1 MSTKQY
7 SSNERKPRVAMIGTG
22 GTIASMG
29 DHPLEVITYVRH
41 GRILEVEA
49 LLARVPEVA
58 RVAEVVPIPFSA
70 VPSTAVSPKDWLA
83 LVQAIHRVADE
94 QPDIVGVL
102 VTHGTASLEET
113 AYFLNLT
120 VRRPLTVVVTGA
132 QRPATGLSG
141 DGPMNIV
148 GAVRAAASP
157 SARGLGVLVLLND
170 ELQAARE
177 VTKTSTM
184 RLQTFRS
191 PDFGVLG
198 HVDEDGVHIYRRPVR
213 RHAPDTEFTLEG
225 CDALPRVDVVASYAG
240 ADGFAI
246 AAAIAAG
253 ARGIVMSGFAPGMV
267 SPAQHEALGEARAQ
281 GVVVVQSTR
290 AGSGRVIN
298 LGSRQVDGVVTGDN
312 LNPWK
317 ARVLLMLALTRTSDP
332 SEIQRMFDTY

>member
-1 MSTKQY
+1 MPQ
-7 SSNERKPRVAMIGTG
+7 NKPRVAMIGTG

-29 DHPLEVITYVRH
+29 DHPLEVITYIRH
-41 GRILEVEA
+41 GRILEAEA
-49 LLARVPEVA
+49 LLARVPDVQ
-58 RVAEVVPIPFSA
+58 RVADVVAVPFSA
-70 VPSTAVSPKDWLA
+70 VPSTAVAPQDWLA
-83 LVQAIHRVADE
+83 LVAAIHRVAAE
-94 QPDIVGVL
+94 QPETAGVV

-120 VRRPLTVVVTGA
+120 LKSDLCVVVTGA

-148 GAVRAAASP
+148 GAVRAAGSP
-157 SARGLGVLVLLND
+157 AARGLGVLVLLND

-191 PDFGVLG
+191 PDFGILG

-213 RHAPDTEFTLEG
+213 RHTPDTEFSVEG
-225 CDALPRVDVVASYAG
+225 LDVLPRVDVVLSYAG

-246 AAAIAAG
+246 DAAVAAG
-253 ARGIVMSGFAPGMV
+253 AKGIVVSGFAPGLV
-267 SPAQHEALGEARAQ
+267 PPAQLEALGKAREQ

-290 AGSGRVIN
+290 AGSGRVIHID
-298 LGSRQVDGVVTGDN
+298 SRQVEGVVTGDN

-317 ARVLLMLALTRTSDP
+317 ARVLLMLALTRSSEP
-332 SEIQRMFDTY
+332 REIQRIFNTY

>member
-1 MSTKQY
+1 MPKD
-7 SSNERKPRVAMIGTG
+7 RPRVALIGTG
-22 GTIASMG
+22 GTIASLG

-41 GRILEVEA
+41 GRILEADA
-49 LLARVPEVA
+49 LLARVPEVE
-58 RVAEVVPIPFSA
+58 RVADVVSIPFSA
-70 VPSTAVSPKDWLA
+70 LPSTAIGPRDWLR
-83 LVQAIHRVADE
+83 LVDTIHRVAAE
-94 QPDIVGVL
+94 QPDVDGVV

-113 AYFLNLT
+113 AYFLNLALK
-120 VRRPLTVVVTGA
+120 VPLTVVVTGA

-148 GAVRAAASP
+148 GAVRAAGSP
-157 SARGLGVLVLLND
+157 AARGLGVMVLLND

-198 HVDEDGVHIYRRPVR
+198 HVDEDGVHVYRRPVR
-213 RHAPDTEFTLEG
+213 RHAPDTELSVEG
-225 CDALPRVDVVASYAG
+225 LDELPRVDVVLSYAG

-246 AAAIAAG
+246 EAAVAAG
-253 ARGIVMSGFAPGMV
+253 ARGIVMSGFAPGLV
-267 SPAQHEALGEARAQ
+267 PPAQLEALGRARER

-290 AGSGRVIN
+290 AGSGRVIH
-298 LGSRQVDGVVTGDN
+298 LGSRQVEGVVTGDN

-317 ARVLLMLALTRTSDP
+317 ARVLLMLALTRSADP
-332 SEIQRMFDTY
+332 GEIQRMFDTY

>member
-1 MSTKQY
+1 MQHD
-7 SSNERKPRVAMIGTG
+7 RPRVALIGTG

-29 DHPLEVITYVRH
+29 DHPLEVITYIRH
-41 GRILEVEA
+41 GRILDTEA
-49 LLARVPEVA
+49 LLARVPEVQ
-58 RVAEVVPIPFSA
+58 RVAEVVAVPFSA
-70 VPSTAVSPKDWLA
+70 LPSTAIGPTDWLA
-83 LVQAIHRVADE
+83 LAAAIHRVAAE
-94 QPDIVGVL
+94 QSGVGGVV

-120 VRRPLTVVVTGA
+120 LKTDLAVVVTGA

-157 SARGLGVLVLLND
+157 AARGLGVLVLLND

-191 PDFGVLG
+191 PDFGILG
-198 HVDEDGVHIYRRPVR
+198 HVDEDGVHVYRRPVR
-213 RHAPDTEFTLEG
+213 RHAPDTEFSLDGNE
-225 CDALPRVDVVASYAG
+225 ALPRVDVVLSYAG

-246 AAAIAAG
+246 DAAVAAG
-253 ARGIVMSGFAPGMV
+253 ARGIVVSGFAPGLV
-267 SPAQHEALGEARAQ
+267 PPAQLEALGKAREQ

-290 AGSGRVIN
+290 AGSGRVVHIE
-298 LGSRQVDGVVTGDN
+298 SRQVDGVVTADN

-317 ARVLLMLALTRTSDP
+317 ARVLLMLALTRSSDP
-332 SEIQRMFDTY
+332 HEIQRMFDTY

>member
-1 MSTKQY
+1 MQQT
-7 SSNERKPRVAMIGTG
+7 NPRVAMIGTG

-29 DHPLEVITYVRH
+29 DHPLEVITYIRH
-41 GRILEVEA
+41 GRILDAEA
-49 LLARVPEVA
+49 LLARVPDVQ
-58 RVAEVVPIPFSA
+58 RVADVEAVPFSA
-70 VPSTAVSPKDWLA
+70 VPSTAVAPRDWLA
-83 LVQAIHRVADE
+83 LVEAIHRVAAE
-94 QPDIVGVL
+94 QPDTAGVV

-120 VRRPLTVVVTGA
+120 LKTDLSVVVTGA

-148 GAVRAAASP
+148 GAVRAAGSP
-157 SARGLGVLVLLND
+157 AARGLGVLVLLND

-191 PDFGVLG
+191 PDFGILG

-213 RHAPDTEFTLEG
+213 RHAPDTEFCVEG
-225 CDALPRVDVVASYAG
+225 LDALPRVDVVLSYAG

-246 AAAIAAG
+246 DAAVAAG
-253 ARGIVMSGFAPGMV
+253 AKGIVASGFAPGLV
-267 SPAQHEALGEARAQ
+267 PPAQLEALGKAREQ

-290 AGSGRVIN
+290 AGSGRVIHID
-298 LGSRQVDGVVTGDN
+298 SRQVEGVVTGDN

-317 ARVLLMLALTRTSDP
+317 ARVLLMLALTRSSEP
-332 SEIQRMFDTY
+332 REIQRMFNTY

>member
-1 MSTKQY
+1 MHD
-7 SSNERKPRVAMIGTG
+7 NRPRVALIGTG

-41 GRILEVEA
+41 GRILEAGA

-58 RVAEVVPIPFSA
+58 RVAEVVPVPFA
-70 VPSTAVSPKDWLA
+70 ALPSTAIGPKDWLA
-83 LVQAIHRVADE
+83 LLATIHRVANE
-94 QPDIVGVL
+94 QPEIAGVV

-120 VRRPLTVVVTGA
+120 VKAPLTVVLTGA

-148 GAVRAAASP
+148 AAVRAAGSP
-157 SARGLGVLVLLND
+157 AARGLGVLVLLND

-191 PDFGVLG
+191 PDFGILG
-198 HVDEDGVHIYRRPVR
+198 HADEDGVHVYRRPLR
-213 RHAPDTEFTLEG
+213 RHAPHTEFEVEG
-225 CDALPRVDVVASYAG
+225 HDALPRVDVVLSYAG
-240 ADGFAI
+240 VDGFAI
-246 AAAIAAG
+246 DAAVAAG
-253 ARGIVMSGFAPGMV
+253 ARGIVMAGFAPGLV
-267 SPAQHEALGEARAQ
+267 PAAQLEALGRAREQ
-281 GVVVVQSTR
+281 GIVVVQSTR
-290 AGSGRVIN
+290 AGSGRVVN
-298 LGSRQVDGVVTGDN
+298 LGSRQVEGVVTGDN

-317 ARVLLMLALTRTSDP
+317 ARVLLMLALTRSTERR
-332 SEIQRMFDTY
+332 EIQRIFDTY